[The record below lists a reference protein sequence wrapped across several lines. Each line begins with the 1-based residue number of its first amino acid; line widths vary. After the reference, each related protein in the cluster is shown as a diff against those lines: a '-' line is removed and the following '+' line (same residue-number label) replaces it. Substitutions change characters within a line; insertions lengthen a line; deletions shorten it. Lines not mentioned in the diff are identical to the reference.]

1 MEEAKSELK
10 QLLHDKKKSYAKYV
24 KDVHVPAQSHQKAK
38 ELEKELKGSSTAKDL
53 EQLITLKSIR
63 KEHLDNLIIR
73 PNLGSRKTMGDLE
86 IHENGIRFIST
97 KG

>member
-1 MEEAKSELK
+1 MKGISMKSHGAGTFNRLSLASK
-10 QLLHDKKKSYAKYV
+10 QIKECIK
-24 KDVHVPAQSHQKAK
+24 HVKAK

-53 EQLITLKSIR
+53 EQLITLRSIR
-63 KEHLDNLIIR
+63 KEHLDNLTIR

-86 IHENGIRFIST
+86 IHENGVRFIST